1 MPNLRA
7 LAVLAALVIAS
18 APLRAQVPP
27 LQVRLDAFPNLT
39 YQLDCVADVGI
50 PCSQENFRALWQRE
64 LLRSPIDSALVA
76 RWRSVRARYSQ
87 EVAPKPEPGEV
98 TFPLSGRFESLDL
111 DERIRIAGLQSLS
124 VQDYASRLELLVLPA
139 DRERP
144 MEVVPHFQPRFDA
157 WWRREAAVAGAPFAR
172 ATEALLRGERTSRRL
187 AAFAR
192 FYGSRLSSGD
202 TLRFVLLYRPE
213 LVKESTSGQQIGTRS
228 LVEFVPRERPE
239 EGMDVVIHELSHF
252 LFSRTP
258 PQALAALESRF
269 IALAAGGNG
278 AAIAAYNLL
287 DEVLA
292 TTFGNGII
300 ARDLVAP
307 ARFERRLATP
317 GALYNN
323 PAIDQGAK
331 ATLRWMD
338 AWLDAGRTID
348 DPEFVTRYVAGLDS
362 ALGPA
367 LRTPQLHLKRAVVVG
382 DERFGVPIGRLFR
395 TAFRPS
401 SMYLREDPCCTE
413 ATLAE
418 FRGNPGVSALFVVR
432 PSELAQLAALGVVT
446 AAQAEEIRG
455 RAGSG
460 GALFATRR
468 GPSSVV
474 YVLATPHAAGIE
486 PLLRRLAAA
495 PALFD
500 GFLP

>member
-1 MPNLRA
+1 MRV
-7 LAVLAALVIAS
+7 LAVLALVLAS

-50 PCSQENFRALWQRE
+50 PCSQENYRALWQRE
-64 LLRSPIDSALVA
+64 LLRSPRDSALVA
-76 RWRSVRARYSQ
+76 QWRSVRARYAQ
-87 EVAPKPEPGEV
+87 EVVPRPEPGGV
-98 TFPLSGRFESLDL
+98 TFPLSGRVESLDL

-124 VQDYASRLELLVLPA
+124 AQDYAPRLELLVLPG
-139 DRERP
+139 DGERLL
-144 MEVVPHFQPRFDA
+144 EVVRHFQPRFDA

-192 FYGSRLSSGD
+192 FYGSRLSTGD

-213 LVKESTSGQQIGTRS
+213 LVKESMSGQQIGTRS
-228 LVEFVPRERPE
+228 LVEFVPRDRPE
-239 EGMDVVIHELSHF
+239 ESMDVVIHELSHF

-258 PQALAALESRF
+258 APALAALEARF
-269 IALAAGGNG
+269 IALGAGGSG
-278 AAIAAYNLL
+278 AALSAYNLL

-331 ATLRWMD
+331 TTLRWMD
-338 AWLDAGRTID
+338 GWLDAGRTVS
-348 DPEFVTRYVAGLDS
+348 DPEFAPRYVAALDS

-367 LRTPQLHLKRAVVVG
+367 LRTPQLHLRRAVVIG
-382 DERFGVPIGRLFR
+382 DERFGVPVGRLFR
-395 TAFRPS
+395 AAFRPS
-401 SMYLREDPCCTE
+401 STYSREEACCTE

-418 FRGNPGVSALFVVR
+418 YRANAGLNALFVVR
-432 PSELAQLAALGVVT
+432 PSELAQLAALGIVS
-446 AAQAEEIRG
+446 AAQAEEIRA
-455 RAGSG
+455 RAASG
-460 GALFATRR
+460 GAVFAARR
-468 GPSSVV
+468 GPAASV
-474 YVLATPHAAGIE
+474 YVLATPDAAGIQ
-486 PLLRRLAAA
+486 PLLQRLAAA